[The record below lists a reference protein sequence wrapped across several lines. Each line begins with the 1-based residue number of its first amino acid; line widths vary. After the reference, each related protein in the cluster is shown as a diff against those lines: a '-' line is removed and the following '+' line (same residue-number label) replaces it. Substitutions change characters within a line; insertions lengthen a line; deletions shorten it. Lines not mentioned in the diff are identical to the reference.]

1 MSDFIYLSSQSPRRR
16 QLLEQIGVPHRLLLA
31 DAHEDAEALETRLG
45 RESARTY
52 VERVTALKLDAAMR
66 RLADRHAHAAQDW
79 PLAAVLC
86 ADTTVALGRDILGK
100 PADAAE
106 AREMLSRLSGR
117 THRVLTALAL
127 QSGRRRWQ
135 AVSESMVSFA
145 PMSRAQIQS
154 YVASGESMGKAGAY
168 GIQGLAAQHVSRIQ
182 GSYSGIM
189 GLPLHETAQLLR
201 HVRLG

>member
-1 MSDFIYLSSQSPRRR
+1 MSDFIYLASQSPRRR

-31 DAHEDAEALETRLG
+31 EAHEDAESLETRSG

-66 RLADRHAHAAQDW
+66 RLAERHALSAPEW
-79 PLAAVLC
+79 PLAAILC

-100 PADAAE
+100 PTDAAE

-127 QSGRRRWQ
+127 QWGRRRWQ

-145 PMSRAQIQS
+145 PMSRAQIHS
-154 YVASGESMGKAGAY
+154 YVASGEPMGKAGAY